1 MDYNTANLFKN
12 LHFSFTNFSNSLMEI
27 SSILVPTELKE
38 LCLMQCNINSEGADI
53 LAGGLAATSLDTLNL
68 SFNDIGP
75 NRTKSI
81 AENIICKEL
90 NLYDCNIGPEGAM
103 HLAHSLLLKPVLTS
117 LNLAD
122 NGIDSISTIAL
133 AEGLNHCCN
142 LQELNISL
150 NSIGYDGAV
159 ALAQYIQSCSSH
171 LNL

>member
-1 MDYNTANLFKN
+1 MKSASILTDMLKCGCCLKGDLSSTEMKLLTHGLQHCKSHQN

-53 LAGGLAATSLDTLNL
+53 LGGGLATTSLDTLNL

-75 NRTKSI
+75 NRMKSI

-90 NLYDCNIGPEGAM
+90 DLYECNIRPEGAM
-103 HLAHSLLLKPVLTS
+103 HLAHSILLKPVLTY

-133 AEGLNHCCN
+133 AGRTE
-142 LQELNISL
+142 SL
-150 NSIGYDGAV
+150 
-159 ALAQYIQSCSSH
+159 L
-171 LNL
+171 